1 MNKRNQK
8 YFKKLGL
15 QKKTFKKKMKTKGRI
30 KVTDITI

>member
-15 QKKTFKKKMKTKGRI
+15 QKKTFKKKWKQKEELR
-30 KVTDITI
+30 